1 MLPAMIIKAV
11 VPKVLE
17 LVLKQFKGIEKINSL
32 VEYMEKPNEAHKGVK
47 EIKQLLVS
55 KDLKIHE
62 LEMRVDNYENQL
74 LELAKKV
81 DKIKK
86 WVILLQ

>member
-1 MLPAMIIKAV
+1 MIIKAV
-11 VPKVLE
+11 VPKVLDM
-17 LVLKQFKGIEKINSL
+17 VLKQFKGIEKIKSL
-32 VEYMEKPNEAHKGVK
+32 VDYMEKPNEADEGVN

-86 WVILLQ
+86 

>member
-11 VPKVLE
+11 VPKVLK

-32 VEYMEKPNEAHKGVK
+32 VEYMEKPNEADKGVK

-81 DKIKK
+81 DKVKK
-86 WVILLQ
+86 

>member
-11 VPKVLE
+11 VPKVLDM
-17 LVLKQFKGIEKINSL
+17 VLKQFKGIEKIKSL
-32 VEYMEKPNEAHKGVK
+32 VDYMEKPNEADEGVK
-47 EIKQLLVS
+47 EIRQLLVS

-74 LELAKKV
+74 LELQKK
-81 DKIKK
+81 INKK
-86 WVILLQ
+86 

>member
-32 VEYMEKPNEAHKGVK
+32 VEYMEKPNEADKGVK

-81 DKIKK
+81 DKVKK

>member
-1 MLPAMIIKAV
+1 MIPAIVLQKLI
-11 VPKVLE
+11 PKVLE
-17 LVLKQFKGIEKINSL
+17 VILKQFKGIDKISAL
-32 VEYMEKPNEAHKGVK
+32 VEYMEKPNEADEGVK

-86 WVILLQ
+86 

>member
-17 LVLKQFKGIEKINSL
+17 LVLKQFKGIEKINQL
-32 VEYMEKPNEAHKGVK
+32 VDYMEKPNEADEGVN

-86 WVILLQ
+86 

>member
-32 VEYMEKPNEAHKGVK
+32 VEYMEKPNEAYKGVK

-81 DKIKK
+81 DKVKK
-86 WVILLQ
+86 

>member
-17 LVLKQFKGIEKINSL
+17 LLMKQFKGIEKINSL
-32 VEYMEKPNEAHKGVK
+32 VEYMEKPNEADKGVK

-62 LEMRVDNYENQL
+62 LGMRIDNYENQL

-86 WVILLQ
+86 

>member
-11 VPKVLE
+11 VPKVLDM
-17 LVLKQFKGIEKINSL
+17 VLKQFKGIEKIKSL
-32 VEYMEKPNEAHKGVK
+32 VDYMEKPNEADKGVK
-47 EIKQLLVS
+47 EIKQLLVT

-86 WVILLQ
+86 

>member
-17 LVLKQFKGIEKINSL
+17 LGLKQFKGIEKINSL
-32 VEYMEKPNEAHKGVK
+32 VEYMEKPNEADKGVK

-81 DKIKK
+81 DKVKK
-86 WVILLQ
+86 

>member
-32 VEYMEKPNEAHKGVK
+32 VEYMEKPNEADKGVK

-86 WVILLQ
+86 

>member
-32 VEYMEKPNEAHKGVK
+32 VEYMEKPNEADKGVK

-62 LEMRVDNYENQL
+62 LEMRIDNYENQL

-81 DKIKK
+81 DKVKK
-86 WVILLQ
+86 

>member
-32 VEYMEKPNEAHKGVK
+32 VEYMEKPNEADKGVK

-62 LEMRVDNYENQL
+62 LEMRIDNYENQL

-86 WVILLQ
+86 

>member
-1 MLPAMIIKAV
+1 MIPAIVLQKL

-17 LVLKQFKGIEKINSL
+17 VILKQFKGIDKISAL
-32 VEYMEKPNEAHKGVK
+32 VEYMEKPNEADEGVK

-86 WVILLQ
+86 

>member
-1 MLPAMIIKAV
+1 MIIKAV

-32 VEYMEKPNEAHKGVK
+32 VEYMEKPNEADKGVK

-62 LEMRVDNYENQL
+62 LEMRIDNYENQL

-86 WVILLQ
+86 

>member
-11 VPKVLE
+11 IPKVLE

-32 VEYMEKPNEAHKGVK
+32 VEYMEKPNEADKGVK

-86 WVILLQ
+86 